1 MKEKFVINENAKDSV
16 QSAYLNE
23 QEKRET
29 RPLRAH
35 VTSPAWQES
44 EFVSSKRKSFTKTEN
59 FRAQKLKKKLSEKAP
74 TRTKNAITVHNLR
87 KCASENETR

>member
-1 MKEKFVINENAKDSV
+1 MNEKFVINENAKDSV

-59 FRAQKLKKKLSEKAP
+59 FRAQKIEEK
-74 TRTKNAITVHNLR
+74 TVR
-87 KCASENETR
+87 KGSDSHEKCNNCS